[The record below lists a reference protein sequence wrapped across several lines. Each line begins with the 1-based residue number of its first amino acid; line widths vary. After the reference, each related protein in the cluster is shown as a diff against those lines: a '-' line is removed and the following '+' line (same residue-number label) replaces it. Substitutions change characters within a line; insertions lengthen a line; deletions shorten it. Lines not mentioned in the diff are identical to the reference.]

1 MYALSYTNRF
11 EKDLKLVKK
20 RSIKDFNLCLQFL
33 KHELSRKGAAGLPRK
48 YKAHKLTG
56 NYKDNWECHI
66 KPDLL
71 VIWIEV
77 TDDMEI
83 KLVRLGTHSDLF

>member
-1 MYALSYTNRF
+1 MYTLSYTNRF

-20 RSIKDFNLCLQFL
+20 RSINDFNRCLEFL
-33 KHELSRKGAAGLPRK
+33 KHELSQKGAVGLPRK

-56 NYKDNWECHI
+56 NYRDNWECHI

-71 VIWIEV
+71 VM
-77 TDDMEI
+77 D
-83 KLVRLGTHSDLF
+83 RSDG